1 MSYETINHVNYYL
14 SSSKDFYFVGDNTTS
29 SHIGDGITPTSYEG
43 EIVIEER
50 VKGKKVLEI
59 AQYAF
64 AQSSIKKVTIHAKI
78 RSINYL
84 GFCWCQKLE
93 YINIPST
100 VTYIGDC
107 ALYLGSYYGN
117 IINLAVT
124 VEFVAGRTQNLY
136 IDRNCFSKR
145 SLVLIIYP
153 SEFVPEFKNDLPF
166 FDTSKTVICAPKS
179 FSFYTKQTT
188 TDISQCPAAKYKPRN
203 LQTYNA
209 RKNQRRFIIHSFLV
223 CLLTKQIINI
233 QEPTTKIE

>member
-1 MSYETINHVNYYL
+1 MSYETINHVKYFL
-14 SSSKDFYFVGDNTTS
+14 SSSKDFYLVGDNTTTS
-29 SHIGDGITPTSYEG
+29 GNALTPTSYEG
-43 EIVIEER
+43 EIVIEEKI
-50 VKGKKVLEI
+50 KGKKVIEI

-64 AQSSIKKVTIHAKI
+64 AKSSITKVTIHAKI
-78 RSINYL
+78 RSINFQS
-84 GFCWCQKLE
+84 FCWCTKLE

-100 VTYIGDC
+100 VTYIGDA
-107 ALYLGSYYGN
+107 ALFLGTCEEYKV
-117 IINLAVT
+117 NLAVT

-145 SLVLIIYP
+145 SLVSIIYP

-166 FDTSKTVICAPKS
+166 YDTDKAVICAPKS

-188 TDISQCPAAKYKPRN
+188 TDMSQCPAAKYKPRN

-209 RKNQRRFIIHSFLV
+209 RKNQRRFIIHSFLI
-223 CLLTKQIINI
+223 CLLTSQIINI